1 MLAKEMMAK
10 IRRIEIRTGRLV
22 HDFFAGQYE
31 SVFKGRGME
40 FEEVRP
46 YQPGDD
52 IRAIDW
58 NVTAR
63 TGHPFI
69 KKFVEERELN
79 IMLLVDVSPSLR
91 FGSKLRSKADLAAE
105 LSGLLAYAAIQ
116 KQDKVGL
123 LLFTDRVEKFI
134 PAAKGTT
141 HLSRMLR
148 EILTAQPQGNQT
160 VLDPA
165 LRHLNDIIKRQS
177 IIFIISDFH
186 CDLSRHTLGATNR
199 KHDVV
204 ALELADP
211 GEEQLPNIPYWQIS
225 DLESDRSVLIPTGS
239 PKLREAYRAAYA
251 AWREE
256 HRKLL
261 RQLNIDHVELS
272 THTSY
277 VEPLLSFFRQRARR
291 FH

>member
-1 MLAKEMMAK
+1 MLPKEMMAK

-22 HDFFAGQYE
+22 HEFFAGQYE

-79 IMLLVDVSPSLR
+79 IMLLVDISPSLR
-91 FGSKLRSKADLAAE
+91 YGTRTRSKSDLAAE

-116 KQDKVGL
+116 KNDKVGL
-123 LLFTDRVEKFI
+123 LLFSDRVEKFI
-134 PAAKGTT
+134 PPAKGTT

-148 EILTAQPQGNQT
+148 EILTTQPVGRQT
-160 VLDPA
+160 VLEPA
-165 LRHLNDIIKRQS
+165 LTHLNEIIKRQS
-177 IIFIISDFH
+177 IVFLISDFH
-186 CDLSRHTLGATNR
+186 CDLVRHTLGATNR
-199 KHDVV
+199 RHDVI
-204 ALELADP
+204 ALEMVDP
-211 GEEQLPNIPYWQIS
+211 GEEQLPNIPYWQVS
-225 DLESDRSVLIPTGS
+225 DLESDRGVLIPSGRAS
-239 PKLREAYRAAYA
+239 VREAYRQAYT

-256 HRKLL
+256 RRTLL
-261 RQLNIDHVELS
+261 AQLKIDHIELY
-272 THTSY
+272 THASY